1 MLKDS
6 PMAITVEE
14 ALAIIYTHAHPFGS
28 EIIPIENTLGHVLAE
43 DVTALHCLPPYD
55 NSAMDGYAVT
65 VGDAGKTLTQSCTIF
80 AGDKEDIRMVED
92 QCIRIMTG
100 AKIPQGCEAIVPI
113 EEVTL
118 LGNKVSLP
126 KNIKASQHIRLK
138 GEDIQFD
145 TLLLETGTMIHAH
158 HITLLASQGR
168 THVRTF
174 RSPRVAL
181 FASGNELKMHFETI
195 ESHQLYNTNTPT
207 FSSRA
212 RELGCDV
219 IFTGTTEDTME
230 SIQEHIKSA
239 LNADFIITS
248 GGVSVGDADYTKEA
262 FRSLGM
268 ETFFESVNIKPG
280 KPTTFGRIG
289 KTLILNLPGNPLAA
303 ALCFELFG
311 QSAIMA
317 LSGRE
322 DKYLSTIT
330 TKIAKP
336 FTMKKG
342 RRSLIP
348 GWFDGETFTP
358 SPVFGPGMILPLSRA
373 NAFMMVD
380 ERVEGFEKY
389 SEIKI
394 IPTRWSMSSDE
405 QKSLVTF

>member
-1 MLKDS
+1 
-6 PMAITVEE
+6 MAVTVEE
-14 ALAIIYTHAHPFGS
+14 ALALIYTHSKFLGS
-28 EIIPIENTLGHVLAE
+28 EIIPIENALGRVLAE
-43 DVTALHCLPPYD
+43 ELTASHCLPPYD
-55 NSAMDGYAVT
+55 NSAMDGYAVY
-65 VGDAGKTLTQSCTIF
+65 VGDAGKTLPQSCTIF
-80 AGDKEDIRMVED
+80 AGDKDDIRMVED

-118 LGNKVSLP
+118 SDNKVTLP
-126 KNIKASQHIRLK
+126 KNIHPSQHIRLK

-145 TLLLETGTMIHAH
+145 TLLLENGTLLHAH

-168 THVRTF
+168 THIRTF
-174 RSPRVAL
+174 RSPQIAL

-195 ESHQLYNTNTPT
+195 NSHQLYNTNTPT
-207 FSSRA
+207 FAARA
-212 RELGCDV
+212 QELGCNV
-219 IFTGTTEDTME
+219 IFTGTAEDTME

-239 LNADFIITS
+239 LDADFIITS

-262 FRSLGM
+262 FRALGM
-268 ETFFESVNIKPG
+268 ETFFESVEIKPG

-303 ALCFELFG
+303 AVCFELFG

-317 LSGRE
+317 LSGRN
-322 DKYLSTIT
+322 DKYLSSIT
-330 TKIAKP
+330 TKIAHP

-348 GWFDGETFTP
+348 GWFDGAAFTP
-358 SPVFGPGMILPLSRA
+358 AKVFGPGMILPLARA

-380 ERVEGFEKY
+380 ASVEGFEKD
-389 SEIKI
+389 SEVKI
-394 IPTRWSMSSDE
+394 IPTRWSMSSNE